1 MPKCTTV
8 SIMVKEINEDELDV
22 LIKEK
27 KIVIVDFSAVW
38 CGPCKT
44 LGKILEDKVMPKIK
58 DDEDV
63 ALVKIDIDKNRGI
76 AEGLQ
81 IMSVPTMM
89 FFYKG
94 QRIVFQGQNGKNEDR
109 VVGFNPN
116 VDQMI
121 MDLIEQLKAD
131 PTPEKQE

>member
-1 MPKCTTV
+1 
-8 SIMVKEINEDELDV
+8 MVKEITEDELDEY
-22 LIKEK
+22 IKTK
-27 KIVIVDFSAVW
+27 KIVIADFSAVW

-44 LGKILEDKVMPKIK
+44 LGKILEEKVVPKLENR
-58 DDEDV
+58 DDI

-94 QRIVFQGQNGKNEDR
+94 QRIVFQGENGQNEDR
-109 VVGFNPN
+109 IVGFSPN
-116 VDQMI
+116 IDQVI
-121 MDLIEQLKAD
+121 FSLIEQLEK
-131 PTPEKQE
+131 TPEED

>member
-1 MPKCTTV
+1 
-8 SIMVKEINEDELDV
+8 MVKEINEDELDV
-22 LIKEK
+22 IIKEK
-27 KIVIVDFSAVW
+27 KIVIVDFSATW

-58 DDEDV
+58 DDAEV

-89 FFYKG
+89 FFFKG
-94 QRIVFQGQNGKNEDR
+94 QRIVFQG
-109 VVGFNPN
+109 
-116 VDQMI
+116 
-121 MDLIEQLKAD
+121 
-131 PTPEKQE
+131 

>member
-1 MPKCTTV
+1 MSQRLIIV
-8 SIMVKEINEDELDV
+8 MVKEITEDELDG

-27 KIVIVDFSAVW
+27 KIVIVDFSATW

-44 LGKILEDKVMPKIK
+44 LGKILEEKVVPKIEG
-58 DDEDV
+58 DADV

-89 FFYKG
+89 FFFGG
-94 QRIVFQGQNGKNEDR
+94 QRIVFQGEDGKNEDR
-109 VVGFNPN
+109 IVGFNPN
-116 VDQMI
+116 VDQMLFG
-121 MDLIEQLKAD
+121 LIEQLKQT
-131 PTPEKQE
+131 PLPEKSE